1 MINGGGGELYAKMS
15 VNGELREAF
24 SGRTLD
30 APKVQKDYTPEII
43 SLSRKKYCRSKKEVE
58 SMLKKWDEAASEPPK
73 QDKITTEEKF
83 EEPLI

>member
-1 MINGGGGELYAKMS
+1 MS

-30 APKVQKDYTPEII
+30 APKTLRDYTPEII
-43 SLSRKKYCRSKKEVE
+43 ANSRKMYAKSRKDVE
-58 SMLKKWDEAASEPPK
+58 ENLKKWDEAASAAPK
-73 QDKITTEEKF
+73 ADEIGLEEKF